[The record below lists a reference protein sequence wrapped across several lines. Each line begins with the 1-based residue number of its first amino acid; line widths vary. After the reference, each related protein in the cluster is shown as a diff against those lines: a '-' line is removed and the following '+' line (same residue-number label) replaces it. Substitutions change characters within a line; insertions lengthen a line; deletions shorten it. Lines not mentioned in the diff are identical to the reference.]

1 MFKTQEVK
9 DILGHTPLFK
19 GCADQTLKNIAV
31 NAREI
36 DFEKGQ
42 IVYETGEVA
51 DNVYVLVNGVVTF
64 ITKTSQGILNVQPV
78 METTMIFG
86 WVALVPE
93 HPHRLGRAQCLEN
106 SKVLQ
111 INGDLLLGILEKD
124 PQSGFLVMKRLCS
137 LIASTFIGKP

>member
-93 HPHRLGRAQCLEN
+93 HPHRLGRAQCLDN
-106 SKVLQ
+106 SKILA
-111 INGDLLLGILEKD
+111 INGDVLLGILEKD

>member
-36 DFEKGQ
+36 DLEKGQ

-93 HPHRLGRAQCLEN
+93 HPHRLGRAQCLDN
-106 SKVLQ
+106 SKILA
-111 INGDLLLGILEKD
+111 INGDVLLGILEKD